1 MEKLR
6 KQLERGNTK
15 INRSTEAAMSSCRK
29 NLAGVALVARSKKGA
44 LLMLGGGENWA
55 KKIAQWRSFASS
67 LKGERGA
74 LLGGK
79 CQLGEEDS
87 PGPSF
92 LRPTCQRER
101 YDIQVL
107 AAQMR
112 H

>member
-1 MEKLR
+1 
-6 KQLERGNTK
+6 
-15 INRSTEAAMSSCRK
+15 MSSCRK